1 MPLPHLCLVSYD
13 LAATTHL
20 RPLLLTVWLRGVL
33 LTVLMAAS
41 LSRVIRW
48 AYSPVLSTPSPASR
62 ISVK

>member
-1 MPLPHLCLVSYD
+1 MPLPHL
-13 LAATTHL
+13 
-20 RPLLLTVWLRGVL
+20 RPLLLLTVWLRGVL